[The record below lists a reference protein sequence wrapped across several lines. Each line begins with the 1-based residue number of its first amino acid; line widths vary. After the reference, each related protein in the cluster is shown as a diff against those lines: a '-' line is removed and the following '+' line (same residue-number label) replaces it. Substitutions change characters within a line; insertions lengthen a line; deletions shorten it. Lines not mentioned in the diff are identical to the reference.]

1 MEIDEV
7 SRVYGSGQTAVHA
20 LRPCTATLR
29 ERDFVAVMGPSGSG
43 KTTLLQLAAGLDRP
57 SAGEVRLRGDS
68 LAQMTVREMTRMR
81 RREIGF
87 VFQFFNLVDGL
98 DAVENVALPLRFDGM
113 PGREARARAD
123 EYIEMVGMGHRRLH
137 LPSQMSGGEMQR
149 IAVARALAPRPSV
162 LIADEPTGNL
172 DGANSREVLSL
183 LRDLAKKND
192 VAVLM
197 ATHDAGTVR
206 YADRLWRLDDGTLV
220 EEAVLDEDADP
231 PSRA

>member
-1 MEIDEV
+1 MSQDRARVLEIDEV

-183 LRDLAKKND
+183 FRDLEK
-192 VAVLM
+192 
-197 ATHDAGTVR
+197 
-206 YADRLWRLDDGTLV
+206 
-220 EEAVLDEDADP
+220 
-231 PSRA
+231 